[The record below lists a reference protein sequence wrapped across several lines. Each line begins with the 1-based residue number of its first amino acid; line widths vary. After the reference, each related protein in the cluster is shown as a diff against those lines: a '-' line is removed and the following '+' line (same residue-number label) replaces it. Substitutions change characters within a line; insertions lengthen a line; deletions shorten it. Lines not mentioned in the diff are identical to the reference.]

1 MVESAHYHDLEV
13 VGSSHTTNKKN
24 LLKANHGYQSN
35 RSQNGVSDLNKAT
48 KSIAKG

>member
-24 LLKANHGYQSN
+24 YSKQIMDINP
-35 RSQNGVSDLNKAT
+35 T
-48 KSIAKG
+48 EAKMELVI